1 MYILKVIYINNREY
15 GHCGRYPRFMDLTG
29 LVSVRTSL
37 NFILYA
43 DNTAEILRN
52 WDLNIN

>member
-1 MYILKVIYINNREY
+1 MYILKVIYIYNRECVY
-15 GHCGRYPRFMDLTG
+15 CGLYPRFMDLTG

-37 NFILYA
+37 NFIMYT

-52 WDLNIN
+52 YDLNIN